1 MLRTSY
7 LLRPTRRDGADG
19 GAAAAPA
26 EPLSDVYLCASSPP
40 VIEEWLGWPGA
51 PCVVAGSIQYVVD
64 PRGAL
69 SPCAPAE
76 SSVSC
81 AGGTKVQCIAEAKPS
96 PNSPPE
102 LPSVVPL
109 DGLCRAYEAADGR
122 SGSAFLQVYAV
133 GAHSLLSPEAKSVI
147 TGCTMAALRSRL
159 WHLLGLLPHERL
171 NAADSALGMSTVAVL
186 SRHCRAST
194 VLPPPPP
201 SVMRPRCGTDKDGGD
216 MRSRGWVVTWTV
228 ELVLCVAASLIAAG
242 PPLAKACPPLCVS
255 DCGEVIRTSLH
266 FGLGVRLQR
275 DAVDHHDETTAPS
288 FIPLVSAAER
298 RPRYTALSVQLTEC
312 TLASS
317 HPLDV
322 RHAVDVARV
331 IYVDHVRSAQA
342 HGEDG
347 TDAYQRLARCAGR
360 VSDLAP
366 LATARD
372 AWAEALQSYQASATA
387 SQGGVLFV
395 LTHDLSAQSGS
406 AALLP
411 LTVREERSRS
421 HTAEKSHNVVFPPV
435 LRDHILASVRV
446 RSAPAY
452 FNHVLLCQAW
462 SSDDVVAEAHA
473 HHWASKLAD
482 DGTLA
487 PARAAVQWRTSLLL
501 STAKK
506 GAAVTS
512 DAGGGQTLAPTPL
525 QWVLYTAR
533 RQLVVAVANRSQTVL
548 AGRRLGLDCAAAP
561 ATNDAAQFSP
571 SALRALAEQCVK
583 ALPVARG
590 LLGWHCPWPVP
601 SCLQNTDT
609 RATIPSAAAVEEV
622 LWTLRMLGKL
632 RWRAAQLYEAAGDSA
647 EQHRQLRA
655 LRDDVQRWSSRR
667 RARALAADGAAL
679 ASEAAA
685 WTTTVEDVVCH
696 VDDGNWGT
704 LTKELSSMLPPA

>member
-7 LLRPTRRDGADG
+7 LLRPTGHD
-19 GAAAAPA
+19 GAAAAAPT
-26 EPLSDVYLCASSPP
+26 EQLSDVYLCASSPP
-40 VIEEWLGWPGA
+40 VIEEWVGWPDA
-51 PCVVAGSIQYVVD
+51 PCVMAGSIRYFID

-76 SSVSC
+76 SSTPR
-81 AGGTKVQCIAEAKPS
+81 AGGTKVPRTAEAKSS

-102 LPSVVPL
+102 LSSAVPL

-122 SGSAFLQVYAV
+122 SGSAFLQVYSV
-133 GAHSLLSPEAKSVI
+133 GAHGLLSPEAKAVI

-159 WHLLGLLPHERL
+159 SHLLGLLPHERL
-171 NAADSALGMSTVAVL
+171 NGADSALGMSAVAVL
-186 SRHCRAST
+186 NRYCRAT
-194 VLPPPPP
+194 AALPPPSP
-201 SVMRPRCGTDKDGGD
+201 SAMQPRCGTDTDGGG
-216 MRSRGWVVTWTV
+216 MRGRGWVVTWAL
-228 ELVLCVAASLIAAG
+228 ELVLCVAASRIVAG
-242 PPLAKACPPLCVS
+242 PPLATACPPLCVS
-255 DCGEVIRTSLH
+255 DCGDVIMASLH

-275 DAVDHHDETTAPS
+275 DAVAHHDERTIASST
-288 FIPLVSAAER
+288 PLTSAAER
-298 RPRYTALSVQLTEC
+298 CPRYAALSVQLTEC
-312 TLASS
+312 TPASS

-322 RHAVDVARV
+322 RCAVDVTRV
-331 IYVDHVRSAQA
+331 IYVNHIRSAQA
-342 HGEDG
+342 HAEDG
-347 TDAYQRLARCAGR
+347 TDAFQRLARCEGG
-360 VSDLAP
+360 VSDP
-366 LATARD
+366 LSVATARD
-372 AWAEALQSYQASATA
+372 AWAEALQSYQASAIA

-395 LTHDLSAQSGS
+395 LTHDLSVQSGP

-421 HTAEKSHNVVFPPV
+421 HAAEMSHDVAFPPA
-435 LRDHILASVRV
+435 LRDHVLASVRV

-452 FNHVLLCQAW
+452 FNHILLCQAW

-473 HHWASKLAD
+473 RHWAEKLAN
-482 DGTLA
+482 DGALA
-487 PARAAVQWRTSLLL
+487 PARVAVEWRASLLV
-501 STAKK
+501 SRAKG

-512 DAGGGQTLAPTPL
+512 DAGGSQTLAPTPL

-533 RQLVVAVANRSQTVL
+533 RQLVVAVANRSQVVL
-548 AGRRLGLDCAAAP
+548 TGRRRGLDRTAAE
-561 ATNDAAQFSP
+561 ATTKAAQFSP

-609 RATIPSAAAVEEV
+609 CTAIPSAAAVEEV

-655 LRDDVQRWSSRR
+655 LRADVQRWSSRR
-667 RARALAADGAAL
+667 RARTLAADGTTL
-679 ASEAAA
+679 ACEATA
-685 WTTTVEDVVCH
+685 WTPTVEDVVCH
-696 VDDGNWGT
+696 VDDGDWGA